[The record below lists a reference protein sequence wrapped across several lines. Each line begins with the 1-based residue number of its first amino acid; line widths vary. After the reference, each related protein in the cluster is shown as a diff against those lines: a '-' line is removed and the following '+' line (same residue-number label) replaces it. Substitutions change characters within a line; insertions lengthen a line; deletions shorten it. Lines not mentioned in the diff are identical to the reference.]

1 MRKNLGA
8 KTALIIVIL
17 LAFTYCIFGTPSGL
31 SAKKLEQSMLEPSP
45 GRSGIHL
52 GLDLRGGTHL
62 VLQVM
67 VEEAVSAV
75 TDNDIARTDSA
86 LKQAGINGL
95 TVDKPDPTKP
105 EVIRISGVSADKQGQ
120 VRDLLTNTF
129 GTGYTV
135 SSNDTGFTVT
145 LLPSQAAS
153 IRTHAVQQAIETIR
167 DRVDRLGVSE
177 PVIQEYGLGANQIL
191 VELPGVDDPARVKDI
206 IQSTAR
212 LEIHQ
217 VIGGPWATDA
227 EALQALGG
235 TVPPED
241 ELMHGQAAPA
251 APGEA
256 SADQVYELKRIAEV
270 AGNDFRDAQPANDE
284 NGRPQVAFTL
294 TNAAGE
300 RFYQFTST
308 NVGQRLG
315 VVLDGQV
322 REVANIQE
330 GIHDQGRIT
339 GLDRQK
345 ATDLS
350 MMLRSGALPASIHF
364 LEERTVGP
372 SLGADSIRQGVY
384 AAVFGMLAVM
394 VFMLIYY
401 KGAGI
406 NADLALFLNL
416 VILLG
421 FMGFTGS
428 TLTLPGIA
436 GVILT
441 IGMGVDSN
449 VLIFE
454 RIREELHAGKA
465 PGAAVDQGFAH
476 AWLTIIDTHV
486 TTMVSAAI
494 LFLFGTGP
502 VRGFAVTLVFGLL
515 ANLFTSVYVSRVI
528 FDAGLGRKPSGAALS
543 I

>member
-8 KTALIIVIL
+8 KTALIIAIL
-17 LAFTYCIFGTPSGL
+17 LVFVYFIFGTPSGFTP
-31 SAKKLEQSMLEPSP
+31 KKLGESMLQGSP
-45 GRSGIHL
+45 MRHGISL

-62 VLQVM
+62 ILQVM
-67 VEEAVSAV
+67 VEEAVAAV
-75 TDNDIARTDSA
+75 TDNDVARTTES
-86 LKQAGINGL
+86 LKQAGITGA
-95 TVDKPDPTKP
+95 TVVKPDPNTP
-105 EVIRISGVSADKQGQ
+105 EVIRISGISADKAGQ
-120 VRDLLTNTF
+120 VRDLLTNKF
-129 GTGYTV
+129 GAGYAV
-135 SSNDTGFTVT
+135 SSNDNGFTVT
-145 LLPSQAAS
+145 LQPSQANA

-217 VIGGPWATDA
+217 VLAGPWANEQ

-235 TVPPED
+235 SVPPED
-241 ELMHGQAAPA
+241 MLMHGQAAPP
-251 APGEA
+251 APGENA
-256 SADQVYELKRIAEV
+256 ADEVYELKRIAEV

-308 NVGQRLG
+308 NVGNKLG

-350 MMLRSGALPASIHF
+350 MMLRTGALPASIHF

-372 SLGADSIRQGVY
+372 SLGADSVRQGVY

-421 FMGFTGS
+421 FMGATGS

-465 PGAAVDQGFAH
+465 AGAAVDQGFAH

-502 VRGFAVTLVFGLL
+502 VRGFAVTLIFGLL
-515 ANLFTSVYVSRVI
+515 ANLFTAVFVSRVI
-528 FDAGLGRKPSGAALS
+528 FDSGLRNKPAGTAIS